1 MPFKVVSGA
10 GVGAAAVVVGLSL
23 AGPQA
28 LGVASADSAATDS
41 TSVSAGPA
49 EPSAVSGN
57 ESSPSRPVAGRGG
70 RGVKSSGST
79 VSRVGPRA
87 SVDVTSAR
95 VARGSA
101 SVKDPAVTSSR
112 QRPSASSTRAQSA
125 ASGQSFNPAAAE
137 SIEVG
142 QAEADVLLDAPE
154 VTAVPLAV
162 LGAADGAVE
171 PARAQRGAAVRVR
184 AGTPI
189 DSSQE
194 ALVVLHNL
202 FDTARTWVETLPGG
216 PVTDFLAGALLL
228 TRRTLFPNGDA
239 VGNVTANLP
248 TEPPPGFDTGT
259 NMWYQSTP
267 TLRGT
272 AGAPLLGSYWQT
284 GHPFRYQDDG
294 VQGMIT
300 NKTNEPIVVRAS
312 QSCGFSRFCTTEDKR
327 PPQAIL
333 LPNDWMPYQLD
344 ESGYLSFFAYD
355 GYSAIPDPTGKS
367 VAEIYFRDPFLL
379 FEQPSA
385 QFFVQLDGPRNWA
398 ETGPMYFIDKDR
410 PVWTGGRRYYD
421 ESEAHVESYG
431 GFSFWVRREHDG
443 WYVRTSQAYLDRYGN
458 PNVPETRDW
467 AIFNINVN
475 FMA

>member
-1 MPFKVVSGA
+1 
-10 GVGAAAVVVGLSL
+10 
-23 AGPQA
+23 
-28 LGVASADSAATDS
+28 
-41 TSVSAGPA
+41 
-49 EPSAVSGN
+49 
-57 ESSPSRPVAGRGG
+57 
-70 RGVKSSGST
+70 
-79 VSRVGPRA
+79 
-87 SVDVTSAR
+87 
-95 VARGSA
+95 
-101 SVKDPAVTSSR
+101 
-112 QRPSASSTRAQSA
+112 
-125 ASGQSFNPAAAE
+125 
-137 SIEVG
+137 
-142 QAEADVLLDAPE
+142 
-154 VTAVPLAV
+154 
-162 LGAADGAVE
+162 
-171 PARAQRGAAVRVR
+171 
-184 AGTPI
+184 
-189 DSSQE
+189 
-194 ALVVLHNL
+194 VVLHNL

-216 PVTDFLAGALLL
+216 PVTDFLSGALLL
-228 TRRTLFPNGDA
+228 TRRTLFPNGDT

-284 GHPFRYQDDG
+284 GFPFRYQHDG

-312 QSCGFSRFCTTEDKR
+312 QSCGFNRYCTTEDKR

-367 VAEIYFRDPFLL
+367 VAEIYFRDSFLL
-379 FEQPSA
+379 FEQPDA

-421 ESEAHVESYG
+421 EGEAHVESYG

-458 PNVPETRDW
+458 PNPSETRDW